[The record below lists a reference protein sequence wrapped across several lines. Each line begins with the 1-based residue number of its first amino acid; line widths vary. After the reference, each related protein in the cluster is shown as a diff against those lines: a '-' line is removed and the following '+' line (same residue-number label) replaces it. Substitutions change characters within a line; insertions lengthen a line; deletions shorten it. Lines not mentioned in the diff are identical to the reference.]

1 MLIDSLHSGK
11 VNRLL
16 IVVFRPCLVATRIAV
31 KQSKQTCGTIGIIA
45 SRESDVSMLP
55 AATRASAP
63 DAEHGV
69 FHRNHVRSNL

>member
-1 MLIDSLHSGK
+1 
-11 VNRLL
+11 
-16 IVVFRPCLVATRIAV
+16 
-31 KQSKQTCGTIGIIA
+31 
-45 SRESDVSMLP
+45 MLP